1 MRLANGLFGVTSEF
15 IATSKI
21 APDPAM
27 IKYFS
32 ASQES
37 RRGFA
42 KRPAGYK
49 CEVTTVTTTVTE
61 AVYGWVNHITTAAA
75 QLASCSEHCMTL
87 PALEIPGCLATCAM
101 QAFNDIVT
109 RTWEVVDTVS
119 HTVVQHIT
127 HCLLT
132 QSNFPSYSGLV
143 AVGGVATI
151 APTGGKAADADPT
164 LLPFEQ
170 LLRCF
175 GGGAW
180 SIGNLGDIGVTIP
193 GVNSVPV
200 TISVCMSRA
209 CADEVKSQ
217 FGTLGFQAL
226 AANLPVLIGSGAA
239 QAWLAANTTLAPL
252 LTALA
257 ASAGITLAE
266 AVAVVLVALLVLA
279 VQALLIAGQIVALET
294 FGQAVNGICLNYP
307 GLPDRPCR
315 HH

>member
-1 MRLANGLFGVTSEF
+1 MR
-15 IATSKI
+15 
-21 APDPAM
+21 D
-27 IKYFS
+27 
-32 ASQES
+32 
-37 RRGFA
+37 
-42 KRPAGYK
+42 
-49 CEVTTVTTTVTE
+49 
-61 AVYGWVNHITTAAA
+61 
-75 QLASCSEHCMTL
+75 
-87 PALEIPGCLATCAM
+87 

-132 QSNFPSYSGLV
+132 PGNFPSYNGLI

-164 LLPFEQ
+164 LSPFEQ

-175 GGGAW
+175 VGGTW

-193 GVNSVPV
+193 GVESIPV
-200 TISVCMSRA
+200 TVSVCMSRA
-209 CADEVKSQ
+209 CADEVKTQ

-226 AANLPVLIGSGAA
+226 ATNLPVLIASGAA

-257 ASAGITLAE
+257 ASVGITLAE

-279 VQALLIAGQIVALET
+279 VQALLIAGQIVALEA

-307 GLPDRPCR
+307 AFPIALAGIINPVVGLVIAANTPVIVTSRP
-315 HH
+315 